1 MANNGNPD
9 FRISI
14 VRNSDP
20 DTEYLRAPIPVR
32 VSLPILANNAGGA
45 GYFGTDDTA
54 TNPAIDSDDGFVS
67 MEEIAA
73 GFLETLKR
81 SNFNAGKSTNST
93 ATSTEFT
100 LDKIFGTSSFSEVD
114 NASIADSSKGPIL
127 RSSLSDVAIGP
138 TEINSKKT
146 IVVKGKLTIN
156 GDIKA
161 NDASVAFIADEIH
174 I

>member
-1 MANNGNPD
+1 MIHVLGL
-9 FRISI
+9 
-14 VRNSDP
+14 VHV

-45 GYFGTDDTA
+45 GYFGADDAA
-54 TNPAIDSDDGFVS
+54 TTPNPAIDSDDGFVS

-100 LDKIFGTSSFSEVD
+100 LDKIVRPSDNMMSD
-114 NASIADSSKGPIL
+114 NAWTTATS
-127 RSSLSDVAIGP
+127 P
-138 TEINSKKT
+138 TI
-146 IVVKGKLTIN
+146 IRQYQPL
-156 GDIKA
+156 
-161 NDASVAFIADEIH
+161 
-174 I
+174 